1 MLEDLISLPCLSL
14 AQVEEAAI
22 RSSFARHNG
31 NRRRMMR
38 ELGLSRMTLLRRLS
52 KLGLRTSGK
61 PRPRY
66 LQEADILRAFQRH
79 RHEIAAE
86 LKISDST
93 LIRWINKC
101 APFAVEE

>member
-1 MLEDLISLPCLSL
+1 MPDDLISLPGLSL

-22 RSSFARHNG
+22 RSAFARHNG
-31 NRRRMMR
+31 RRRPMMR
-38 ELGLSRMTLLRRLS
+38 ELRLSKMTLLRRLS

-61 PRPRY
+61 PRPRH

-86 LKISDST
+86 LKISDSP
-93 LIRWINKC
+93 LIRGINKC
-101 APFAVEE
+101 VPFAVAE